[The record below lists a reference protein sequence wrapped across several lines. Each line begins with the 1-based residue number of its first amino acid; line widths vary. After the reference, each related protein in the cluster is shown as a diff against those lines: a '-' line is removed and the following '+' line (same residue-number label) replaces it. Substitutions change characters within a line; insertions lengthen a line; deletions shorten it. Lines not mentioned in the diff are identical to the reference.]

1 MDNRNP
7 PPPCGL
13 NGGLQSGDIQSQLA
27 GFDQAE
33 QLLAATRISALNN
46 LGTNSLSALLGVR
59 HPFQDSLALGLDA
72 THDDLSRSLPVS
84 ALSSALTMSS
94 HLARQR
100 AIQQELSAPSQNSSL
115 EQRLRI
121 LRTQQL
127 LQQQHELLLLQDP
140 ASNIVSQSA
149 ANEMTN
155 EDILN
160 MTGLRKDPKKVS
172 GKGSRAKK
180 PKDMPRRPLSAYNI
194 FFKEERAK
202 ILESATAEGH
212 PAPGHENDTE
222 DRKTRA
228 PHGKIGFENLAK
240 TIGRRWK
247 SLNPSHLERFKVLA
261 HEDMERYRRE
271 MDEYRISKGEKKR
284 HNDLIIAE
292 QKECQKAS
300 TSTKGQKQ
308 DKAIAE
314 TRVVITETQEKRGK
328 RKLVPFNETE
338 SICSPP
344 TGKRPEQYQRSYLK
358 RMKLN
363 NPFAPTNTTS
373 STRQERDEQDKRP
386 LNEIASAPIHAIHS
400 TLPGVPGI
408 GTNSLLARA
417 LTIRSSYASNEDSE
431 QRNQNLAA
439 ASSLLALPQGSQNVP
454 IQLNRMRFHLP

>member
-59 HPFQDSLALGLDA
+59 RPFQDSLALGLDA
-72 THDDLSRSLPVS
+72 SHDDLSRSLPVS

-100 AIQQELSAPSQNSSL
+100 AIQQALSASSQNPSL

-140 ASNIVSQSA
+140 ASSIVSQSA
-149 ANEMTN
+149 ATEMTN

-160 MTGLRKDPKKVS
+160 MTGLRKDPKKAS
-172 GKGSRAKK
+172 GKGSRPKK

-202 ILESATAEGH
+202 ILGSATAEGH
-212 PAPGHENDTE
+212 PATAHDNDNE

-271 MDEYRISKGEKKR
+271 MDEYRISQGEKKR
-284 HNDLIIAE
+284 QNDLIIAE
-292 QKECQKAS
+292 QKECHKAS
-300 TSTKGQKQ
+300 ASTKGDKQ
-308 DKAIAE
+308 NKAIAE
-314 TRVVITETQEKRGK
+314 TRVVTTETQAKRGK
-328 RKLVPFNETE
+328 RKLVPLHETE
-338 SICSPP
+338 SISSPP
-344 TGKRPEQYQRSYLK
+344 TDKRPEQYQRSYLK

-363 NPFAPTNTTS
+363 NPFAPTNPTS
-373 STRQERDEQDKRP
+373 TSQERDEQDKRP
-386 LNEIASAPIHAIHS
+386 PDEMTSAPIPAIHS

-417 LTIRSSYASNEDSE
+417 LAIRSSYASNEDSE
-431 QRNQNLAA
+431 QINQNLAA

-454 IQLNRMRFHLP
+454 MQLNRMRFNLP